1 MIINGL
7 KKYYLF
13 VAAIAVS
20 VTFAIYF
27 FQVTSTDYISSV
39 EKFKANFNSRETQLD
54 DYLAIK
60 ANEIED
66 NKIHDQW
73 TRPSDAS
80 NINIHVYRND
90 SLLFWNTNQLP
101 IIRFAEIHFPAD
113 GLLNLQNG
121 WYYSKTKVIGDYL
134 VCASFLIK
142 HDYAYENK
150 HLSNNFAKELN
161 LPFKATILEDK
172 DQGFAIYSTKNEYIC
187 SLKPDYSRRLGAM
200 RELF

>member
-73 TRPSDAS
+73 P
-80 NINIHVYRND
+80 
-90 SLLFWNTNQLP
+90 
-101 IIRFAEIHFPAD
+101 
-113 GLLNLQNG
+113 
-121 WYYSKTKVIGDYL
+121 
-134 VCASFLIK
+134 
-142 HDYAYENK
+142 
-150 HLSNNFAKELN
+150 LS
-161 LPFKATILEDK
+161 
-172 DQGFAIYSTKNEYIC
+172 G
-187 SLKPDYSRRLGAM
+187 RR
-200 RELF
+200 R